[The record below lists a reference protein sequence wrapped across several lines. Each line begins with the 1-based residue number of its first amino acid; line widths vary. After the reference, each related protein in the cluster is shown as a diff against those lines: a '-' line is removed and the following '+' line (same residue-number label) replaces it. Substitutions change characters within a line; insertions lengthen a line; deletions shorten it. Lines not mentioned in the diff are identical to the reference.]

1 MFGPRGPACQ
11 SCGMP
16 LSRDP
21 QGGGT
26 ERDGS
31 RSAEYC
37 SHCYR
42 SGQFTEPDI
51 TVEQMAAKVEGKLRE
66 MHLPGF
72 LARHFAKGIPSLR
85 RWRAGVVA

>member
-1 MFGPRGPACQ
+1 
-11 SCGMP
+11 MP

-21 QGGGT
+21 EKGGT
-26 ERDGS
+26 ESDGS
-31 RSAEYC
+31 LSTEYC

-42 SGQFTEPDI
+42 LGRFTEPDI
-51 TVEQMAAKVEGKLRE
+51 RVEQMAAKVEAILRE

-72 LARHFAKGIPSLR
+72 LARHFSKGIPSLR

>member
-1 MFGPRGPACQ
+1 MFMPKGPYCQ

-16 LSRDP
+16 LSKDP

-26 ERDGS
+26 HADGS

-37 SHCYR
+37 SHCFQGGR
-42 SGQFTEPDI
+42 FTEPDL
-51 TVEQMAAKVEGKLRE
+51 TVEQMVSKVEGKLRE

-72 LARHFAKGIPSLR
+72 VTRHFTKGIPALR
-85 RWRAGVVA
+85 RWQ